1 MTDSVRYSIL
11 HETEYPHCGV
21 PVSLAQHLLHL
32 IPRKLSYQTRQSG
45 KIVIEPNLA
54 RLEEGEDVFG
64 NPVAW
69 LSLDTPHDG
78 LLVRAASEVTVI
90 RRKLPDLKDSPPWES
105 VREIFHY
112 RPVPRSA
119 PSLDAQRYLYASPAV
134 PRAAALANFA
144 REAFTPGKPVLQGGH
159 DLMMQIFKTFTFD
172 SKATDV
178 DTSVLEVLK
187 RKRGVCQDFAHLM
200 IAALRSIGLPA
211 RYMSG
216 YLLTDPPP
224 GKPRLIGADASHA
237 WVSMWCPENGW
248 VEFDPTNGIQPDL
261 RHVTLGWGRD
271 FQDVSPLR
279 GVILGGRALAPDV
292 RVTVAPMDEK
302 LLPPLAKPAAPDE
315 KTAPPDEKP
324 AARRDKLATQPVA
337 ASPDDADEE

>member
-1 MTDSVRYSIL
+1 MTRSIDYIVI
-11 HETEYPHCGV
+11 HETEYPPCGV

-32 IPRKLSYQTRQSG
+32 IPRDLPWQTRASG
-45 KIVIEPNLA
+45 KITIDPDLS
-54 RLEEGEDVFG
+54 RLIEGEDVFG

-78 LLVRAASEVTVI
+78 LLVRAESHVTVI
-90 RRKLPDLKDSPPWES
+90 GRSLPKPADSPPWEA
-105 VREIFHY
+105 VRERFRY
-112 RPVPRSA
+112 RPEPCDANV
-119 PSLDAQRYLYASPAV
+119 LDAQRYLYASPRV
-134 PRAAALANFA
+134 PCDATLAAFA
-144 REAFTPGKPVLQGGH
+144 RQAFKPDVPLLAGAQALM
-159 DLMMQIFKTFTFD
+159 DLIYDTFTFD
-172 SKATDV
+172 AKATEV
-178 DTSVLEVLK
+178 GTPVHEVLT

-237 WVSMWCPENGW
+237 WVSVWCPENDW
-248 VEFDPTNGIQPDL
+248 VEYDPTNGIQPDL

-279 GVILGGRALAPDV
+279 GVILGGLAQSPEV
-292 RVTVAPMDEK
+292 RVTVMPEAEWQ
-302 LLPPLAKPAAPDE
+302 
-315 KTAPPDEKP
+315 
-324 AARRDKLATQPVA
+324 ARQTA
-337 ASPDDADEE
+337 ASAAAEKK

>member
-1 MTDSVRYSIL
+1 MTRSIDYIVI
-11 HETEYPHCGV
+11 HETEYPPCGV

-32 IPRKLSYQTRQSG
+32 IPRDLPWQTRASG
-45 KIVIEPNLA
+45 TITIDPDLS
-54 RLEEGEDVFG
+54 RLIEGEDVFG

-78 LLVRAASEVTVI
+78 LLVRAESHVTVI
-90 RRKLPDLKDSPPWES
+90 GRSLPKPADSPPWEA
-105 VREIFHY
+105 VRERFRY
-112 RPVPRSA
+112 RPEPCDANV
-119 PSLDAQRYLYASPAV
+119 LDAQRYLYASPRV
-134 PRAAALANFA
+134 PCDAALAAFA
-144 REAFTPGKPVLQGGH
+144 RQAFKPDVPLLAGAQALM
-159 DLMMQIFKTFTFD
+159 DLIFKTFTFD
-172 SKATDV
+172 AKATEV
-178 DTSVLEVLK
+178 GTPVHEVLT

-237 WVSMWCPENGW
+237 WVSVWCPENDW
-248 VEFDPTNGIQPDL
+248 VEYDPTNGIQPDL

-279 GVILGGRALAPDV
+279 GVILGGLAQSPEV
-292 RVTVAPMDEK
+292 RVTVMPEAEWQARQAAAEK
-302 LLPPLAKPAAPDE
+302 K
-315 KTAPPDEKP
+315 K
-324 AARRDKLATQPVA
+324 
-337 ASPDDADEE
+337 